1 MDFMT
6 GFTQSPTVG
15 VRVWTRNRRFLGVVV
30 CFGENDAWNRIGS
43 CLRRGREVPCR
54 MVLILRPCC
63 VLWLA

>member
-15 VRVWTRNRRFLGVVV
+15 VRVWTRNGKFLGVVV

-43 CLRRGREVPCR
+43 CLRRGREVPC
-54 MVLILRPCC
+54 
-63 VLWLA
+63 